1 MMPPMP
7 TIGTF
12 RTSHLRQSRRT
23 NESGDSQNHANEAA
37 YGVVRNDFS
46 IATFAPFSYA
56 PSLSLPSPGAAG
68 HILS

>member
-12 RTSHLRQSRRT
+12 RPSHLRQSRRT

-46 IATFAPFSYA
+46 IATFAPFRKRPA
-56 PSLSLPSPGAAG
+56 
-68 HILS
+68 